1 MPADPAMRKLPAIFL
16 RLLAATACLLVA
28 ACFDIREEVW
38 IERNGAGR
46 AELRYTV
53 PESALLLTGGAAGVE
68 RKIRELVASQP
79 SLELEG
85 VAVDVKDE
93 RATIAVKVSTKS
105 MLSLLDLKKS
115 ETFESIPES
124 AANIAGHFDVRLKW
138 LDLDFSRSI
147 HVREA
152 LGLAS
157 LAVGAED
164 REQRRLTYIVHLPKA
179 AKEHNA
185 TQVADGGKTL
195 IWDTPLGEAM
205 KKPVVTRFR
214 ATMPV
219 PRYAWAA
226 LAGVPAAIAGIVGW
240 KRTKRRRRLNAALD
254 AA

>member
-1 MPADPAMRKLPAIFL
+1 MRKLPAIL
-16 RLLAATACLLVA
+16 HRLLVLAACLLLA

-53 PESALLLTGGAAGVE
+53 PESALVLGGGASGVE
-68 RKIRELVASQP
+68 NKVRELIATQP
-79 SLELEG
+79 PLILDDVS
-85 VAVDVKDE
+85 VTVKDE
-93 RATIAVKVSTKS
+93 RATVAVKVSTKS

-115 ETFESIPES
+115 ESFQDLPDSTT
-124 AANIAGHFDVRLKW
+124 NIAGHFDVRLRW

-147 HVREA
+147 HVKEA

-164 REQRRLTYIVHLPKA
+164 RENRRLTYIIHLPKA
-179 AKEHNA
+179 AKENNA
-185 TQVADGGKTL
+185 THVTDNGKTL
-195 IWDTPLGEAM
+195 TWDYTLGDAM

-226 LAGVPAAIAGIVGW
+226 GAGLFLVISGFAVRGA
-240 KRTKRRRRLNAALD
+240 RRRRGLRRTSTSPP
-254 AA
+254 

>member
-1 MPADPAMRKLPAIFL
+1 MRKLPAIL
-16 RLLAATACLLVA
+16 YRLLALAACLLLS

-53 PESALLLTGGAAGVE
+53 PESALFLTGGASGVE
-68 RKIRELVASQP
+68 RKIRELVATQP
-79 SLELEG
+79 SLTLEG
-85 VAVDVKDE
+85 ASVEVKDE
-93 RATIAVKVSTKS
+93 RATIRVQLSTKS

-115 ETFESIPES
+115 ESFQNLPE
-124 AANIAGHFDVRLKW
+124 AATNIAGHFDVRLKW
-138 LDLDFSRSI
+138 LDVDFTRSI

-164 REQRRLTYIVHLPKA
+164 RENRKLTYIIHLPKA

-185 TQVADGGKTL
+185 TLVTDDGRTL
-195 IWDTPLGEAM
+195 TWETPLGEAM

-219 PRYAWAA
+219 PRYAWAGGA
-226 LAGVPAAIAGIVGW
+226 GLLLAIGGLAVRWRKMRRSLRKAATASP
-240 KRTKRRRRLNAALD
+240 
-254 AA
+254 